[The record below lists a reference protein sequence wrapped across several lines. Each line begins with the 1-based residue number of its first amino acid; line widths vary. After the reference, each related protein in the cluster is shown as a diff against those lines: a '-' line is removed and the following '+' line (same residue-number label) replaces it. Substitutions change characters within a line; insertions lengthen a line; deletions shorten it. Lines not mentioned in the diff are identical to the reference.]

1 MRADRL
7 LSLMLLLQK
16 NGKMTS
22 RALADE
28 LGVSQRTIWRDVEAL
43 SLAGVPIYAEGGHGG
58 GIALDE
64 GYRTSLTGLKESEA
78 LTLFVSSNAKL
89 LNDVGLGEAAER
101 SLLKL
106 LAALPSAHQPAVA
119 HMRQR
124 LLIDPDW
131 WWQDDNPL
139 PFWEAL
145 QHAVYTDHQV
155 EAVYETYHGDVIQR
169 ILEPYSLIAKS
180 SVWYLVAHHGEGE
193 FRTYRVSRFR
203 KIIPLDVPFQRRE
216 DFDLP
221 TYWET
226 HQRLYPQNFTA
237 YAFTLRMHKD
247 KLPFVNGLVPGRYQI
262 KPGEEHW
269 LVVQFYLESIEM
281 AKMLV
286 FGLGAQASVI
296 EPEALRQAVVNAAYI
311 LIEQHRRAPP
321 NDGIL

>member
-1 MRADRL
+1 MEGIMRADRL
-7 LSLMLLLQK
+7 LSIILLLQT

-22 RALADE
+22 RTLADE

-78 LTLFVSSNAKL
+78 LTLFVSSNAKTL
-89 LNDVGLGEAAER
+89 EAVGLDEAAER

-131 WWQDDNPL
+131 WWQDENPL
-139 PFWEAL
+139 PFWETL
-145 QHAVYTDHQV
+145 QQAVYMDRQI
-155 EAVYETYHGDVIQR
+155 EAVYETYHGATIRRV
-169 ILEPYSLIAKS
+169 LEPYSLIAKS
-180 SVWYLVAHHGEGE
+180 SVWYLVAHHGDGE

-203 KIIPLDVPFQRRE
+203 EIIPLHVPFQRRE

-221 TYWET
+221 TYWQE
-226 HQRLYPQNFTA
+226 HQKLYPQNFTS
-237 YAFTLRMHKD
+237 YRFTLRLHQNR
-247 KLPFVNGLVPGRYQI
+247 LSFVSGLVPGRYQI
-262 KPGEEHW
+262 TAQEEDW
-269 LVVQFYLESIEM
+269 LVVEFQLESMDM

-286 FGLGAQASVI
+286 FGLGTQAFVI
-296 EPEALRQAVVNAAYI
+296 EPEALREVVVEDARL
-311 LIEQHRRAPP
+311 LIQQH
-321 NDGIL
+321 G